1 MSSTVS
7 SKELSSQWIQIQK
20 HKQEHPELYR
30 LKSTGLAALDK
41 ILGGGLE
48 PGQFVLVGGAQKS
61 GKTTLAGILRGEIRK
76 FQGRLEYGV
85 DPQLI
90 AYSSHSAEDNFFHY
104 SDFYYQQRYNTF
116 DPADVPTVEKYLRY
130 NESDIYMRELYGAI
144 LHERLLDTKIIE
156 LSSGETRKVLL
167 LKSLFQQA
175 QIYILD
181 NPLSGLDSTSAAE
194 VLETLQM
201 VTRRHARTVI
211 VLLTANPPDT
221 IFDRVIRLCAPEL
234 PLQGTKEMQAAGHPT
249 PATDFRVVMQIENE
263 TLQAG
268 KRVLIRDLG
277 WKIVKGEKWLL
288 AGANGSGKTTLL
300 SLLNADNPIA
310 YRYKFIL
317 FDRPR
322 GSGESIWDIKA
333 RIGFIS
339 SEIQLYFQGS
349 RTVRDIIM
357 SGFSDTMVLN
367 RRLDGNEREQY
378 RKLVAQL
385 GLGRIEEAPL
395 GRLSSGEKKTVMIAR
410 AVVKNPPVLILD
422 EPFQDLD
429 NNAFKFLHAFLAGY
443 LDEHRTLI
451 QTTHHKREMLPGINH
466 IARIEDETLR
476 ISC

>member
-1 MSSTVS
+1 MATALIKFDQLRAGSTVIS
-7 SKELSSQWIQIQK
+7 SEIM
-20 HKQEHPELYR
+20 
-30 LKSTGLAALDK
+30 
-41 ILGGGLE
+41 
-48 PGQFVLVGGAQKS
+48 PGEFIAVIGPNKS

-104 SDFYYQQRYNTF
+104 ADFYYQQRYNTF
-116 DPADVPTVEKYLRY
+116 DPADVPTVEKYLHY
-130 NESDIYMRELYGAI
+130 NENNTYMRELFGTV
-144 LHERLLDTKIIE
+144 LHKHLLDTKIIE

-167 LKSLFQQA
+167 LKSLFKDA
-175 QIYILD
+175 EIHILD
-181 NPLSGLDSTSAAE
+181 NPLSGLDATSAAS
-194 VLETLQM
+194 VMKMLQM
-201 VTRRHARTVI
+201 VTRRHGKTVI
-211 VLLTANPPDT
+211 VLMTDNQLNAR
-221 IFDRVIRLCAPEL
+221 FDHVIHLGAPG
-234 PLQGTKEMQAAGHPT
+234 PAGNVT
-249 PATDFRVVMQIENE
+249 PAPGRGRSTPAAQFQVVLQIEKE
-263 TLQAG
+263 TLRAG
-268 KRVLIRDLG
+268 KRILIRNLS
-277 WKIVKGEKWLL
+277 WRIMKGEKWLL

-310 YRYKFIL
+310 YGCKFIL

-322 GSGESIWDIKA
+322 GSCESIWDIKA
-333 RIGFIS
+333 KIGFVS
-339 SEIQLYFQGS
+339 SEMQLYFQGS
-349 RTVRDIIM
+349 RLVRDIIL
-357 SGFSDTMVLN
+357 SGFSDTMMLN
-367 RRLDGNEREQY
+367 RRLQDNEADEY

-385 GLGRIEEAPL
+385 GLGRLENEPF

>member
-1 MSSTVS
+1 MAGPLIKLDDLLVCGSSLN
-7 SKELSSQWIQIQK
+7 EQIM
-20 HKQEHPELYR
+20 
-30 LKSTGLAALDK
+30 
-41 ILGGGLE
+41 
-48 PGQFVLVGGAQKS
+48 PGEFIAVIGPNRS
-61 GKTTLAGILRGEIRK
+61 GKTTLAGILRGEIRLY
-76 FQGRLEYGV
+76 QGRLEYAI
-85 DPQLI
+85 DSRRI

-130 NESDIYMRELYGAI
+130 NESDIYMRVLYGAI

-395 GRLSSGEKKTVMIAR
+395 GRLSSGEKKSVMIAR
-410 AVVKNPPVLILD
+410 ALVKNPPVLILD

-429 NNAFKFLHAFLAGY
+429 DNAFEFLHSFVAGY
-443 LDEHRTLI
+443 LDGNRTVI
-451 QTTHHKREMLPGINH
+451 QIAHHEREILPGINH
-466 IARIEDETLR
+466 TARIENEALE
-476 ISC
+476 ISY